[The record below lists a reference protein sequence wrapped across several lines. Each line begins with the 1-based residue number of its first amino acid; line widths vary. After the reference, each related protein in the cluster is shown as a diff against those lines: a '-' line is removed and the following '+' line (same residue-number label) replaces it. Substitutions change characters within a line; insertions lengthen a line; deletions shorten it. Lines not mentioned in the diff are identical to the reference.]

1 MNADDSTKLALEHAR
16 SLFIYHAGQ
25 RIQSLN
31 FYFVA
36 ITLFLT
42 GFGFVASSNLGPAGR
57 AFVGIVL
64 ALAGFRI
71 TQLFQALDKR
81 NEELVH
87 CDESLLKDAE
97 AALTKVSDPVVS
109 AWEVT
114 ALSEKPEKGAKRYAK
129 IVPSIF
135 HLYMTVSILGGIY
148 FACPWVSGVV
158 WPWLTGRLR

>member
-36 ITLFLT
+36 ITLFLP
-42 GFGFVASSNLGPAGR
+42 GFGFLASSNLGRADR
-57 AFVGIVL
+57 AFIGIVL
-64 ALAGFRI
+64 AFAGFLI
-71 TQLFQALDKR
+71 THLFQKLDKR

-97 AALTKVSDPVVS
+97 GALTKVSDPVVS

-114 ALSEKPEKGAKRYAK
+114 ALSEKPEKGAQRYAK

-135 HLYMTVSILGGIY
+135 RLYKAVSILGGIY
-148 FACPWVSGVV
+148 FAWPWVQAA
-158 WPWLTGRLR
+158 LAGRG

>member
-1 MNADDSTKLALEHAR
+1 MDADNSIKVALEHAR

-36 ITLFLT
+36 ITLFLP
-42 GFGFVASSNLGPAGR
+42 GFGFLASSNLGPADR
-57 AFVGIVL
+57 AFIGIVL
-64 ALAGFRI
+64 AFAGFFV
-71 TQLFQALDKR
+71 THLFQKLDKR

-87 CDESLLKDAE
+87 CDEFLLRDAE
-97 AALTKVSDPVVS
+97 KAASTVSDPVVS

-114 ALSEKPEKGAKRYAK
+114 ARSEHPEKGALRYAK

-135 HLYMTVSILGGIY
+135 RLYKAISILGGIY
-148 FACPWVSGVV
+148 FAWPWVQAA
-158 WPWLTGRLR
+158 LAGRG